1 MDVFV
6 VGWSAWA
13 PGLDTPAAW
22 DDWCRDRGAL
32 SQSADAPALAYV
44 DPLFKRRLSQL
55 TRMTIEVG
63 HRALAGRGKMGISF
77 ASVYGEVGQQ
87 YKISNR
93 LIAEGEVS
101 PANFSLSVFN
111 TPVAALSIAEGIV
124 EGYTACYPG
133 PDCLSPALVEAS
145 AAVASGAERERLL
158 IVADELLPAD
168 YVSLQ
173 VGPNIP
179 FALALVLS
187 SVSIPG
193 AICLNPA
200 DPWTLAPTSRVGDE
214 DPSVPEPLRFLRS
227 VLVPAGVPG
236 C

>member
-22 DDWCRDRGAL
+22 ADWCRDGGAL

-77 ASVYGEVGQQ
+77 ASVYGEVGATVQNIESA
-87 YKISNR
+87 YR
-93 LIAEGEVS
+93 GGGGL
-101 PANFSLSVFN
+101 PRNFSLSVFN

-124 EGYTACYPG
+124 EGYTACYR
-133 PDCLSPALVEAS
+133 D
-145 AAVASGAERERLL
+145 
-158 IVADELLPAD
+158 
-168 YVSLQ
+168 
-173 VGPNIP
+173 
-179 FALALVLS
+179 
-187 SVSIPG
+187 
-193 AICLNPA
+193 
-200 DPWTLAPTSRVGDE
+200 
-214 DPSVPEPLRFLRS
+214 
-227 VLVPAGVPG
+227 
-236 C
+236 

>member
-13 PGLDTPAAW
+13 PGLDSPMAW
-22 DDWCRDRGAL
+22 VDWCRAGGSL
-32 SQSADAPALAYV
+32 SQTADAPALAYV
-44 DPLFKRRLSQL
+44 DSLFKRRLSQL

-93 LIAEGEVS
+93 LIAEAEVS

-133 PDCLSPALVEAS
+133 PDCLAPAIIEAS
-145 AAVASGAERERLL
+145 SAVASGAERDRLL

-168 YVSLQ
+168 YVALQ
-173 VGPNIP
+173 AGPNIP

-187 SVSIPG
+187 SVPGSGSIR
-193 AICLNPA
+193 LNPA
-200 DPWTLAPTSRVGDE
+200 DPWALAPIARPRDE
-214 DPSVPEPLRFLRS
+214 DPTVPEPLRFLRS
-227 VLVPAGVPG
+227 VLVPLGVPG